1 MHSRHNTTTPNSQS
15 NLYYFIIFLFI
26 TLFLLFL
33 DLDPS
38 HYHIHHGDT
47 FICHGRRQ
55 PLAGEGNTFHPEGS
69 LTFIPKDS
77 LTFLYLVIPMD
88 TTFNIHP
95 EGSLHSSLYHFHI
108 LTSDPSHKHH
118 KHTLLHSFIIVIT
131 ANRLSSNMIILEQRL
146 YLIHTPYIL
155 NPL

>member
-1 MHSRHNTTTPNSQS
+1 MHSRHNTTTPISKFNF
-15 NLYYFIIFLFI
+15 YYFLIVFI

-55 PLAGEGNTFHPEGS
+55 PLAGEGKTFHPEGS

-77 LTFLYLVIPMD
+77 LTFLYLVIPRD

-95 EGSLHSSLYHFHI
+95 EGSLHSHFI
-108 LTSDPSHKHH
+108 TLTTDPSHKHH
-118 KHTLLHSFIIVIT
+118 THIITFVYY
-131 ANRLSSNMIILEQRL
+131 SNYR
-146 YLIHTPYIL
+146 
-155 NPL
+155 